1 METTLGIIKPDSVK
15 AKNSGKIIDLIEQ
28 SDLQIVAIKK
38 IRLTKSQAEKF
49 YAVHNEKPFYN
60 SLTDFMSSGEII
72 PMVIQ
77 GKNAIARYRTIM
89 GATDP
94 AKADKGTIR
103 NLYGSNI
110 EHNAIH
116 GSDAPET
123 AKNEIIFF
131 FPEVATT

>member
-15 AKNSGKIIDLIEQ
+15 ARNSGKIIDLIEQ
-28 SDLQIVAIKK
+28 SGLQIVAIKK
-38 IRLTKSQAEKF
+38 IILTKSQAEKF

-77 GKNAIARYRTIM
+77 GKNAIARYRNIM

-94 AKADKGTIR
+94 AKADEGTIR